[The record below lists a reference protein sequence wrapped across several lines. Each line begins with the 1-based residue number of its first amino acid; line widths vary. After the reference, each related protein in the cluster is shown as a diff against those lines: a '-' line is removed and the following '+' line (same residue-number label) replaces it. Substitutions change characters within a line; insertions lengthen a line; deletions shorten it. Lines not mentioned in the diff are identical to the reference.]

1 MNKLYPPKKES
12 TVNEIVTA
20 LLTTFVCF
28 FIAGVIIFNFSTYNN
43 VSSKTDD
50 NINTNDISQND
61 TNEEIQQSEISD
73 DSVDNDDSIDSDYN
87 QETTELSSDYII
99 ADSDKRLITESDLEY
114 LTAEQIRYARNE
126 IYARHGRLFDD
137 PQLQAYFNS
146 KQWYNGTIS
155 PDDFDDTDLLNDI
168 EKQNRDFIVNYE
180 KTH

>member
-28 FIAGVIIFNFSTYNN
+28 FIAGVIVFNFSTYNN

-61 TNEEIQQSEISD
+61 TNEETQQDEISD
-73 DSVDNDDSIDSDYN
+73 DSEDN
-87 QETTELSSDYII
+87 QESTELSNEYII
-99 ADSDKRLITESDLEY
+99 ADSDKRLITENDLEY